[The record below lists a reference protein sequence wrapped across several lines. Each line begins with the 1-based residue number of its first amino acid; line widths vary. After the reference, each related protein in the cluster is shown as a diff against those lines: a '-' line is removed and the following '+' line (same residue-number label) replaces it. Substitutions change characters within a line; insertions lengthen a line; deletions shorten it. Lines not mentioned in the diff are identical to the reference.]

1 MSTLAEKRKEVK
13 DKFKAIKDTVNK
25 QKDSFEDRLN
35 AKTDEYKKKVTDFNK
50 KLEEIDS
57 SAEDLQKK
65 YGAKI
70 GEFTSDLKKK
80 LPNSDNI
87 FEKIS
92 SDLKD
97 FFPVNPKDGESL
109 LRKHTRTAINKTADS
124 IKPIVLENIRKLFF
138 TSDPDSSC
146 GATTQMKNDSLTLR
160 PDEFDFLEVLKTDPQ
175 SGLGKI
181 MYEGSDPS
189 DQIKMNK
196 KFYDAFGTSYTFTAL
211 DETQLF
217 NITWDSAYQRYNISG
232 LQGGGGTTVDQFIQK
247 YFESIE
253 FPKLKDVFKNTLAMM
268 MPIGGLNTTNGSYDV
283 NTNILMKFIERIMGD
298 CGSPQKNLNQNAVNQ
313 INENDIDPE
322 FFFDFDALEGIDLD
336 DELRYRKVMRFKD
349 CNNYEMPVDQR
360 IIENFAF
367 LSSTKTDITE
377 LFNNT
382 LQNTAKAA
390 ANNNL
395 SIPYP
400 QFMLNLDFTAILM
413 LPKALLATIFSPKIF
428 FPFVV
433 LWKMFKAAA
442 ITVAL
447 KIKDLLKNIAKTVF
461 KIIKDIFNKF
471 LTTFWL
477 LVKPEIAKILKDL
490 AMKIMKN
497 SKSKYRKL
505 IRVLIDIITGLIPF
519 IGIGCCDD
527 LYNALLTLFNQL
539 NVGFQAK
546 IPGLLLLA
554 ADKLPGFSKDRAAI
568 EINQEMEKAG
578 IPTGDQF
585 GNPTNIPDFVNAF
598 VAGHTNEFFKNTKV
612 NIAMKPSPIAV
623 APLGGAGFLTPEN
636 QGVGV
641 LT

>member
-1 MSTLAEKRKEVK
+1 M
-13 DKFKAIKDTVNK
+13 NK
-25 QKDSFEDRLN
+25 QF
-35 AKTDEYKKKVTDFNK
+35 
-50 KLEEIDS
+50 
-57 SAEDLQKK
+57 
-65 YGAKI
+65 YG
-70 GEFTSDLKKK
+70 
-80 LPNSDNI
+80 
-87 FEKIS
+87 
-92 SDLKD
+92 
-97 FFPVNPKDGESL
+97 
-109 LRKHTRTAINKTADS
+109 
-124 IKPIVLENIRKLFF
+124 
-138 TSDPDSSC
+138 
-146 GATTQMKNDSLTLR
+146 
-160 PDEFDFLEVLKTDPQ
+160 
-175 SGLGKI
+175 
-181 MYEGSDPS
+181 
-189 DQIKMNK
+189 
-196 KFYDAFGTSYTFTAL
+196 AFGTPYTFTAL

-232 LQGGGGTTVDQFIQK
+232 LQGGGATTVDQFIQK
-247 YFESIE
+247 YFEGIE
-253 FPKLKDVFKNTLAMM
+253 FPKLSDVFKNTLAMM
-268 MPIGGLNTTNGSYDV
+268 MPIGGLNSTNGSYDV
-283 NTNILMKFIERIMGD
+283 NTNILMKFIEKIMGD
-298 CGSPQKNLNQNAVNQ
+298 CGSPQKNLNQNAVSQ

-400 QFMLNLDFTAILM
+400 QFMLNLDFSALLM
-413 LPKALLATIFSPKIF
+413 LPKALIATVFSPKIF

-442 ITVAL
+442 TTVAI

-477 LVKPEIAKILKDL
+477 LIKPEIAKILKDL

-505 IRVLIDIITGLIPF
+505 IRVLIDLLTGLIPF

-527 LYNALLTLFNQL
+527 LYNALLVLFNQL
-539 NVGFQAK
+539 NVGFQSK
-546 IPGLLLLA
+546 IPGLLLLM

-585 GNPTNIPDFVNAF
+585 GQPTNVKDFIGAV
-598 VAGHTNEFFKNTKV
+598 VSGHSNEFFKNTKV

-623 APLGGAGFLTPEN
+623 APLGGSGFLTPEN

>member
-13 DKFKAIKDTVNK
+13 DKFKAIKNTINNE
-25 QKDSFEDRLN
+25 KDSFEDRLK

-50 KLEEIDS
+50 KLEDIDS

-80 LPNSDNI
+80 LPNPDSI

-97 FFPVNPKDGESL
+97 FFPVKPKDGESL

-138 TSDPDSSC
+138 TSDVDSSC
-146 GATTQMKNDSLTLR
+146 GATTPMRVDSLTLR
-160 PDEFDFLEVLKTDPQ
+160 PDEFDFLDVLKTDPQ

-181 MYEGSDPS
+181 MYEGASTD
-189 DQIKMNK
+189 DRVQMNK
-196 KFYDAFGTSYTFTAL
+196 QFYGAFGTPYTFTAL

-217 NITWDSAYQRYNISG
+217 NITWDSAYQRYNMSG
-232 LQGGGGTTVDQFIQK
+232 LQGGGATTVDQFIQK
-247 YFESIE
+247 YFEGIE
-253 FPKLKDVFKNTLAMM
+253 FPKLSDVFKNTLAMM
-268 MPIGGLNTTNGSYDV
+268 MPIGGLNSTNGSYDV

-298 CGSPQKNLNQNAVNQ
+298 CGSPQKNLNQNAVSQ

-400 QFMLNLDFTAILM
+400 QFMLNLDFSALLM
-413 LPKALLATIFSPKIF
+413 LPKALIATVFSPKIF

-442 ITVAL
+442 TTVAI

-477 LVKPEIAKILKDL
+477 LIKPEIAKILKDL

-505 IRVLIDIITGLIPF
+505 IRVLIDLLTGLIPF

-527 LYNALLTLFNQL
+527 LYNALLALFNQL
-539 NVGFQAK
+539 NVGFQSK
-546 IPGLLLLA
+546 IPGLLLLM

-585 GNPTNIPDFVNAF
+585 GQPTNVKDFVGA
-598 VAGHTNEFFKNTKV
+598 VVSGHSNEFFKNTKV

-623 APLGGAGFLTPEN
+623 APLGGSGFLTPEN

>member
-1 MSTLAEKRKEVK
+1 MGLKL
-13 DKFKAIKDTVNK
+13 VN
-25 QKDSFEDRLN
+25 SHL
-35 AKTDEYKKKVTDFNK
+35 T
-50 KLEEIDS
+50 
-57 SAEDLQKK
+57 
-65 YGAKI
+65 
-70 GEFTSDLKKK
+70 LKKK
-80 LPNSDNI
+80 LPNPDSI

-97 FFPVNPKDGESL
+97 FFPVKPKDGESL

-138 TSDPDSSC
+138 TSDVDSSC
-146 GATTQMKNDSLTLR
+146 GATTPMRVDSLTLR
-160 PDEFDFLEVLKTDPQ
+160 PDEFDFLDVLKTDPQ

-181 MYEGSDPS
+181 MYEGASTD
-189 DQIKMNK
+189 DRVQMNK
-196 KFYDAFGTSYTFTAL
+196 QFYGAFGTPYTFTAL

-232 LQGGGGTTVDQFIQK
+232 LQGGGATTVDQFIQK
-247 YFESIE
+247 YFEGIE
-253 FPKLKDVFKNTLAMM
+253 FPKLSDVFKNTLAMM
-268 MPIGGLNTTNGSYDV
+268 MPIGGLNSTNGSYDV

-298 CGSPQKNLNQNAVNQ
+298 CGSPQKNLNQNAVSQ

-400 QFMLNLDFTAILM
+400 QFMLNLDFSALLM
-413 LPKALLATIFSPKIF
+413 LPKALIATVFSPKIF

-442 ITVAL
+442 TTVAI

-477 LVKPEIAKILKDL
+477 LIKPEIAKILKDL

-505 IRVLIDIITGLIPF
+505 IRVLIDLLTGLIPF

-527 LYNALLTLFNQL
+527 LYNALLALFNQL
-539 NVGFQAK
+539 NVGFQSK
-546 IPGLLLLA
+546 IPGLLLLM

-585 GNPTNIPDFVNAF
+585 GQPTNVKDFVGA
-598 VAGHTNEFFKNTKV
+598 VVSGHSNEFFKNTKV

-623 APLGGAGFLTPEN
+623 APLGGSGFLTPEN

>member
-13 DKFKAIKDTVNK
+13 DKFKAIKNTINNE
-25 QKDSFEDRLN
+25 KDSFEDRLK

-80 LPNSDNI
+80 LPNPDNI

-97 FFPVNPKDGESL
+97 FFPVKPKDGESL
-109 LRKHTRTAINKTADS
+109 LRKHTRTAIHRTADS

-138 TSDPDSSC
+138 TSDVDSSC
-146 GATTQMKNDSLTLR
+146 GATTPMRVDSLTLR
-160 PDEFDFLEVLKTDPQ
+160 PDEFDFLDVLKTDPQ

-181 MYEGSDPS
+181 MYEGASTD
-189 DQIKMNK
+189 DRVQMNK
-196 KFYDAFGTSYTFTAL
+196 QFYGAFGTSYTFTAL

-232 LQGGGGTTVDQFIQK
+232 LQGGGATTVDQFIQK
-247 YFESIE
+247 YFEGIE
-253 FPKLKDVFKNTLAMM
+253 FPKLSDVFKNTLAMM
-268 MPIGGLNTTNGSYDV
+268 MPIGGLNSTNGSYDV
-283 NTNILMKFIERIMGD
+283 NTNILMKFIEKIMGD
-298 CGSPQKNLNQNAVNQ
+298 CGSPQKNLNQNAVSQ

-400 QFMLNLDFTAILM
+400 QFMLNLDFSALLM
-413 LPKALLATIFSPKIF
+413 LPKALIATVFSPKIF

-442 ITVAL
+442 TTVAI

-477 LVKPEIAKILKDL
+477 LIKPEIAKILKDL

-505 IRVLIDIITGLIPF
+505 IRVLIDLLTGLIPF

-527 LYNALLTLFNQL
+527 LYNALLVLFNQL
-539 NVGFQAK
+539 NVGFQSK
-546 IPGLLLLA
+546 IPGLLLLM

-585 GNPTNIPDFVNAF
+585 GQPTNVKDFIGAV
-598 VAGHTNEFFKNTKV
+598 VSGHSNEFFKNTKV

-623 APLGGAGFLTPEN
+623 APLGGSGFLTPEN

>member
-1 MSTLAEKRKEVK
+1 MLIHLVER
-13 DKFKAIKDTVNK
+13 
-25 QKDSFEDRLN
+25 
-35 AKTDEYKKKVTDFNK
+35 
-50 KLEEIDS
+50 
-57 SAEDLQKK
+57 
-65 YGAKI
+65 
-70 GEFTSDLKKK
+70 
-80 LPNSDNI
+80 
-87 FEKIS
+87 
-92 SDLKD
+92 
-97 FFPVNPKDGESL
+97 
-109 LRKHTRTAINKTADS
+109 
-124 IKPIVLENIRKLFF
+124 
-138 TSDPDSSC
+138 
-146 GATTQMKNDSLTLR
+146 
-160 PDEFDFLEVLKTDPQ
+160 PQ

-181 MYEGSDPS
+181 MYEGVSTD
-189 DQIKMNK
+189 DRVQMNK
-196 KFYDAFGTSYTFTAL
+196 QFYGAFGTPYTFTAL

-232 LQGGGGTTVDQFIQK
+232 LQGGGATTVDQFIQK
-247 YFESIE
+247 YFEGIE
-253 FPKLKDVFKNTLAMM
+253 FPKLSDVFKNTLAMM
-268 MPIGGLNTTNGSYDV
+268 MPIGGLNSTNGSYDV
-283 NTNILMKFIERIMGD
+283 NTNILMKFIEKIMGD
-298 CGSPQKNLNQNAVNQ
+298 CGSPQKNLNQNAVSQ

-400 QFMLNLDFTAILM
+400 QFMLNLDFSALLM
-413 LPKALLATIFSPKIF
+413 LPKALIATVFSPKIF

-442 ITVAL
+442 TTVAI

-477 LVKPEIAKILKDL
+477 LIKPEIAKILKDL

-505 IRVLIDIITGLIPF
+505 IRVLIDLLTGLIPF

-527 LYNALLTLFNQL
+527 LYNALLALFNQL
-539 NVGFQAK
+539 NVGFQSK
-546 IPGLLLLA
+546 IPGLLLLM

-585 GNPTNIPDFVNAF
+585 GQPTNVKDFVGA
-598 VAGHTNEFFKNTKV
+598 VVSGHSNEFFKNTKV

-623 APLGGAGFLTPEN
+623 APLGGSGFLTPEN

>member
-13 DKFKAIKDTVNK
+13 DKFKAIKNTINNE
-25 QKDSFEDRLN
+25 KDSFEDRLK

-50 KLEEIDS
+50 KLEDIDS

-80 LPNSDNI
+80 LPNPDNI

-97 FFPVNPKDGESL
+97 FFPVKPKDGESL
-109 LRKHTRTAINKTADS
+109 LRKHTRTAIHRTADS

-138 TSDPDSSC
+138 TSDVDSSC
-146 GATTQMKNDSLTLR
+146 GATTPMRVDSLTLR
-160 PDEFDFLEVLKTDPQ
+160 PDEFDFLDVLKTDPQ

-181 MYEGSDPS
+181 MYEGASTNDRV
-189 DQIKMNK
+189 QMNK
-196 KFYDAFGTSYTFTAL
+196 QFYGAFGTPYTFTAL

-232 LQGGGGTTVDQFIQK
+232 LQGGGATTVDQFIQK
-247 YFESIE
+247 YFEGIE
-253 FPKLKDVFKNTLAMM
+253 FPKLSDVFKNTLAMM
-268 MPIGGLNTTNGSYDV
+268 MPIGGLNSTNGSYDV
-283 NTNILMKFIERIMGD
+283 NTNILMKFIEKIMGD
-298 CGSPQKNLNQNAVNQ
+298 CGSPQKNLNQNAVSQ

-400 QFMLNLDFTAILM
+400 QFMLNLDFSALLM
-413 LPKALLATIFSPKIF
+413 LPKALIATVFSPKIF

-442 ITVAL
+442 TTVAI

-477 LVKPEIAKILKDL
+477 LIKPEIAKILKDL

-505 IRVLIDIITGLIPF
+505 IRVLIDLLTGLIPF

-527 LYNALLTLFNQL
+527 LYNALLVLFNQL
-539 NVGFQAK
+539 NVGFQSK
-546 IPGLLLLA
+546 IPGLLLLM

-585 GNPTNIPDFVNAF
+585 CQPTNVKDFVGA
-598 VAGHTNEFFKNTKV
+598 VVSGHSNEFFKNTKV

-623 APLGGAGFLTPEN
+623 APLGGSGFLTPEN